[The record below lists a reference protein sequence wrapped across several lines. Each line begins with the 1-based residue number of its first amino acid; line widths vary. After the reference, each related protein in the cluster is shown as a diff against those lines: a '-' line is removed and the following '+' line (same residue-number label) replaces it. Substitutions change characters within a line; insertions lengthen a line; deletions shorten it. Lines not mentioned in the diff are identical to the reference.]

1 MRKNISVA
9 KAAGGQP
16 SADEFIAL
24 CAGFGEAINALPR
37 KDVIAS
43 LDYKERALQVK
54 VKPNT
59 VDAAAMAQ
67 LRSALEG
74 RKLELSET
82 TPGTWQIRPAAGAGK
97 KS

>member
-1 MRKNISVA
+1 V
-9 KAAGGQP
+9 
-16 SADEFIAL
+16 
-24 CAGFGEAINALPR
+24 LPR
-37 KDVIAS
+37 KDIIAT

-82 TPGTWQIRPAAGAGK
+82 SPGAWQIRPAAAGGK